1 MDAPGIR
8 DQRGLVCC
16 HELPVTV
23 GVAYPG
29 GANPN
34 VHTKNPTRALIV
46 AASALIWLAG
56 SLLFQWAAPQTGF
69 MPGIDIIYPPAGLRT
84 LLLIVGGGWAAAG
97 LSIANLAMIPDALG
111 LDSLASRLLF
121 AAYTGVA
128 PYVAMIG
135 SFRMLGIA
143 RSLRNL
149 SPRHLPVLCFGIALG
164 SSVLHVGGVLR
175 DRQHSVAGLLH
186 RGGGDDAGRL
196 HGLPHR
202 HPAGAWRHQDG
213 PDAAGGI
220 GRSAGGKPAVAREA
234 RQFLRHLLEGLLGAG
249 REQQKLCPPIL
260 GIGDAL
266 DPARLFQL
274 GQALI
279 DGGRRAEAR
288 LGNDIG
294 RARLH
299 TFGDARANELQDLTR
314 R

>member
-164 SSVLHVGGVLR
+164 SSVLHV
-175 DRQHSVAGLLH
+175 AGFCVIGSIPWPGFFTAAAAMTLGDFTGCLIVILL
-186 RGGGDDAGRL
+186 A
-196 HGLPHR
+196 
-202 HPAGAWRHQDG
+202 
-213 PDAAGGI
+213 
-220 GRSAGGKPAVAREA
+220 
-234 RQFLRHLLEGLLGAG
+234 LGAIKMV
-249 REQQKLCPPIL
+249 RML
-260 GIGDAL
+260 
-266 DPARLFQL
+266 
-274 GQALI
+274 QA
-279 DGGRRAEAR
+279 A
-288 LGNDIG
+288 
-294 RARLH
+294 
-299 TFGDARANELQDLTR
+299 
-314 R
+314 